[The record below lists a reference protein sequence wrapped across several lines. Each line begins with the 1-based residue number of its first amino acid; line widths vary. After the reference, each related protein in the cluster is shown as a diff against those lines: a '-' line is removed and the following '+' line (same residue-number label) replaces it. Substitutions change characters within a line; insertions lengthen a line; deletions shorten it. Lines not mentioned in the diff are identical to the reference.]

1 MWQAEHWEGAQHG
14 VLQEQPGP
22 CTQAGQTRS
31 WPSETA
37 ACPQA
42 GSLTGSF
49 VSQNEGC
56 RAQVN
61 VLLVLGL
68 LLPGYFESWSSL
80 AFCKILQ
87 TSEMG

>member
-1 MWQAEHWEGAQHG
+1 MCSRSSLDPGRRLGRPGAG
-14 VLQEQPGP
+14 
-22 CTQAGQTRS
+22 
-31 WPSETA
+31 
-37 ACPQA
+37 PQA

-61 VLLVLGL
+61 VLVLGL

-80 AFCKILQ
+80 AFCRIRQ
-87 TSEMG
+87 TSVMG

>member
-1 MWQAEHWEGAQHG
+1 MCSRSSLDPGSRLGRPGAG
-14 VLQEQPGP
+14 
-22 CTQAGQTRS
+22 
-31 WPSETA
+31 
-37 ACPQA
+37 PQA

-49 VSQNEGC
+49 VSPNQGC

-61 VLLVLGL
+61 VFPVLGL